1 MSLPKA
7 VSIREVGPRDG
18 FQMERDFIPTDTKI
32 EIINGLVDSGIR
44 LFEATSFVSP
54 KAIPQLRDAFDVMA
68 GVHRVKGLE
77 MGALVPNVRGAENAA
92 LARVDEMV
100 LLVSASESHNKSN
113 VNQTIESS
121 LRGFE
126 TVVKIASDVRIGL
139 RCSMSVAFG
148 CPFEGDVDPEKV
160 TRVVERMVT
169 LGINRISLCDTTG
182 MATPPIVRGT
192 CQFVMD
198 RYPDLDVSLHFHNT
212 RGLGL
217 VNVYEALNMGLYIF
231 ESSVAGL
238 GGCPFAPG
246 ATGNVCT
253 EDLVYLM
260 GELGFETGIN
270 LVELIKVAKK
280 VEEVVGRE
288 LPGQV
293 MKAGP
298 RLDLRPLPDKIS
310 DETQPKIYLD
320 KEVLDAFKQYQGD

>member
-1 MSLPKA
+1 
-7 VSIREVGPRDG
+7 
-18 FQMERDFIPTDTKI
+18 
-32 EIINGLVDSGIR
+32 
-44 LFEATSFVSP
+44 
-54 KAIPQLRDAFDVMA
+54 LRDAFDVVA
-68 GVHRVKGLE
+68 GINRAEGLE
-77 MGALVPNVRGAENAA
+77 VGALVPNVRGAENAA
-92 LARVDEMV
+92 LAGVDEMV

-148 CPFEGDVDPEKV
+148 CPFEGDVDPENV

-182 MATPPIVRGT
+182 MATPPIVRRT

-217 VNVYEALNMGLYIF
+217 VNVYEALNMGFYIF

-260 GELGFETGIN
+260 GELGLETGIN
-270 LVELIKVAKK
+270 LVELIKVAKR

-293 MKAGP
+293 MKTGP
-298 RLDLRPLPDKIS
+298 RLDLHPLPDKIS
-310 DETQPKIYLD
+310 D
-320 KEVLDAFKQYQGD
+320 